1 MSYAQKIK
9 ELVAER
15 NAVTATMLSAL
26 RLLADIR
33 WALGDKGVRMQPEL
47 VEYARQLLKDAERY
61 RWLRDDPPLTLSAR
75 RFPGE
80 TEAGCYLDGHTLD
93 AAVDAAILAATA
105 AGAA

>member
-1 MSYAQKIK
+1 MMDKPTEFDYLLNRMEHAGQQ
-9 ELVAER
+9 ETPAEHHYGTHR
-15 NAVTATMLSAL
+15 TSLLRHVRAL
-26 RLLADIR
+26 E
-33 WALGDKGVRMQPEL
+33 KN
-47 VEYARQLLKDAERY
+47 AERY